1 MRTSVRTLLTLFEWS
16 QIIGIQP
23 YWLAQVGDDVP
34 ERGSVNVQ
42 GCEHVAFQNSWQA
55 YEYLG
60 REEIGEAIAQAEQLF
75 ADICGFW
82 PAPRYVVAE
91 QHQYPKN
98 FNRQFPINYGMRA
111 ASGQFKSVQTKYG
124 HVQVVGVES
133 LTLVGDFATVL
144 SDETSSG
151 IDDTF
156 TVTAVVPAGTSAA
169 AIAAFFVSA
178 DRAGLSLEASEI
190 KPLTVSVSGV
200 NATITGHVS
209 LLVLPELQLKV
220 APDELSAID
229 PTIYASSVTIY
240 TRATDISNNGT
251 LIWNNLYPCDAPPCQ
266 AEIATACFGIR
277 DFELGFLYALP
288 AEWDS
293 TLDQFNQTYPC
304 CVGRDPDR
312 VTVNYLAGFPRQSN
326 GRMDTKMARIIA
338 LLATALLPARICGCN
353 RADQRLHY
361 YRTLPVDE
369 KSNLLIPRATMEA
382 AGNALGVMTRGS
394 CEAWKLMEPII
405 QYGAVKLG

>member
-1 MRTSVRTLLTLFEWS
+1 MANQISTLLTLLEWC
-16 QIIGIQP
+16 QIIGVNP
-23 YWLAQVGDDVP
+23 YWAQQIGDDVP

-42 GCEHVAFQNSWQA
+42 GCEHVLFEQSWQA
-55 YEYLG
+55 YEFLSRY
-60 REEIGEAIAQAEQLF
+60 EILEAIAQAEQLF

-82 PAPRYVVAE
+82 PAPKYVVSE
-91 QHQYPKN
+91 PHQYPHN
-98 FNRQFPINYGMRA
+98 YDRQFPIRYGMRA
-111 ASGQFKSVQTKYG
+111 ASGQFKSIQTKYG
-124 HVQVVGVES
+124 HIQVIGIES

-144 SDETSSG
+144 SDETGSG

-156 TVTAVVPAGTSAA
+156 TISAVVPAGTTAA
-169 AIAAFFVSA
+169 SIAAFFVSA

-220 APDELSAID
+220 APDTLSALD
-229 PTIYASSVTIY
+229 ATIYASDVTIY

-251 LIWNNLYPCDAPPCQ
+251 LIWNNIYPCEAPPCQ

-277 DFELGFLYALP
+277 DFETGFLYALP

-293 TLDQFNQTYPC
+293 TLDQFNRTYPC

-312 VTVNYLAGFPRQSN
+312 VSVNYLAGIPRQGN
-326 GRMDTKMARIIA
+326 GRMQHAYAVAIA
-338 LLATALLPARICGCN
+338 KLATGLLSARTCGCN
-353 RADQRLHY
+353 RADQRLLY
-361 YRTLPVDE
+361 YKSLPVDN
-369 KSNLLIPRATMEA
+369 SGNLLVPRA
-382 AGNALGVMTRGS
+382 
-394 CEAWKLMEPII
+394 LMEKAGEMLGSMSR
-405 QYGAVKLG
+405 GAVESWSFIEKHQQWSSVNLG